1 VQKRFRG
8 SWETFEPLSVAR
20 ASGFFSF
27 CWREETAGVFK
38 SEYLLM
44 CPHRWFNKKL
54 QVAYKEVLSYPP
66 FKADHL
72 RFVEMCA
79 TVPSPRSPR
88 RDGV

>member
-1 VQKRFRG
+1 
-8 SWETFEPLSVAR
+8 
-20 ASGFFSF
+20 
-27 CWREETAGVFK
+27 
-38 SEYLLM
+38 LLM